1 MFAVYY
7 DLDAILCLWPSFVLS
22 FLVVGV
28 VMVVVVAVVVVFVSV
43 GVVVAVCLCAVVLCC
58 LLFGIVD

>member
-7 DLDAILCLWPSFVLS
+7 DLESVVWLWPPFVLS
-22 FLVVGV
+22 FLVVSV

-43 GVVVAVCLCAVVLCC
+43 SFSVFD
-58 LLFGIVD
+58 LLSLLVFPEITEP